1 VIGAGMAGLACAA
14 ALHRHGHD
22 PVVLEKGRGLGGRL
36 ATRRVN
42 DTIAF
47 DHGAQY
53 VTARSPAFHAFL
65 QAATDAGT
73 GAPWQPGI
81 AGDPDTRTSDWV
93 VGTPAMNDLVKPL
106 ADGVEI
112 RLGKE
117 VNAIARTGK
126 GWRIR
131 TVADPDGDVFDAVVC
146 TAPAPQAQALLA
158 GEAGLTAALN
168 AVTIAP
174 CWALMVAFATPLR
187 PGFEVRRSS
196 TDDLAWLARNSA
208 KPQRATSRDCWI
220 AHASPSWSARRLEQD
235 RQAITAAMLE
245 MLRGSLTVPL
255 PEIVHA
261 GAHRWRYAMTTTPLA
276 QPFLA
281 SGDGTLFVG
290 GDWCLGARVECAHT
304 SGVAIANA
312 LVSAAAA

>member
-1 VIGAGMAGLACAA
+1 MAGMACAA
-14 ALHRHGHD
+14 SLHSHGYD
-22 PVVLEKGRGLGGRL
+22 PVVLEKSRGLGGRL

-42 DTIAF
+42 DMTTF
-47 DHGAQY
+47 DHGAQF
-53 VTARSPAFHAFL
+53 VTARSPAFRAFL

-73 GAPWQPGI
+73 GALWLPGI
-81 AGDPDTRTSDWV
+81 AGDPVTRTSDWV
-93 VGTPAMNDLVKPL
+93 VGTPAMNALVKPL

-112 RLGKE
+112 RLGQE
-117 VNAIARTGK
+117 VNAVERTGK

-131 TVADPDGDVFDAVVC
+131 TVADPGGDVFDAVVC

-158 GEAGLTAALN
+158 AEAALS
-168 AVTIAP
+168 AALDTVTIAP

-196 TDDLAWLARNSA
+196 TDDLAWLASNSA

-220 AHASPSWSARRLEQD
+220 AHASPSWSAHWLEQD
-235 RQAITAAMLE
+235 RQAITAAMLK
-245 MLRGSLTVPL
+245 MLQGSLAVPL

-261 GAHRWRYAMTTTPLA
+261 DAHRWRYAMTTTPLA

-290 GDWCLGARVECAHT
+290 GDWCLGARIECAHA
-304 SGVAIANA
+304 SGEAIADA